1 MILITEY
8 FKSDLEERDNEII
21 NCIKNNIKSNLFD
34 QIVLLNEKDILD
46 IDGVIN
52 EITSQRLTFKYA
64 FEYAN
69 DNFQNE
75 IIVFANNDIF
85 YDTTLLKVKKQ
96 NMNNKCLALLRYDIT
111 DDDSSCNIDIFKK
124 YHVDEPR
131 TDSQDTWIMKTPI
144 KVPKESDFYFGVPG
158 CDNHIAF
165 LLSKEDYQVF
175 NPCYDIKTY
184 HLHRTNKRTGNQS
197 KVVGNRNQYKYL
209 EPSKLIN

>member
-96 NMNNKCLALLRYDIT
+96 NMNNKFLALLRYDIT
-111 DDDSSCNIDIFKK
+111 DDDSSCNIYIFK
-124 YHVDEPR
+124 
-131 TDSQDTWIMKTPI
+131 
-144 KVPKESDFYFGVPG
+144 YF
-158 CDNHIAF
+158 
-165 LLSKEDYQVF
+165 
-175 NPCYDIKTY
+175 DIGK
-184 HLHRTNKRTGNQS
+184 LCSCTNS
-197 KVVGNRNQYKYL
+197 
-209 EPSKLIN
+209 